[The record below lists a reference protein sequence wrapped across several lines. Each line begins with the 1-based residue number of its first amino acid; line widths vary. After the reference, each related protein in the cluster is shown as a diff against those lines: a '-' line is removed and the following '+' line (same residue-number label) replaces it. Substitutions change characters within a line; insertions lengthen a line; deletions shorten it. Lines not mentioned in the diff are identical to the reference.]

1 MIKNECKH
9 EWEKHTNFKQNLGA
23 STYLCKKCNANMTA
37 AEVFQLE
44 ALENQT
50 KSLENQTKLAKH
62 QMGFQK
68 YIAVIAII
76 ISFFALIVSI
86 FN

>member
-44 ALENQT
+44 TLLDLQGSQKWTGRIALGI
-50 KSLENQTKLAKH
+50 SLLSLL
-62 QMGFQK
+62 
-68 YIAVIAII
+68 VAILV
-76 ISFFALIVSI
+76 AI
-86 FN
+86 FK

>member
-9 EWEKHTNFKQNLGA
+9 EWEKHTNFKGNLGA

-44 ALENQT
+44 TLLDLQGSQKWMGRIALGI
-50 KSLENQTKLAKH
+50 SLLSLL
-62 QMGFQK
+62 
-68 YIAVIAII
+68 VAILV
-76 ISFFALIVSI
+76 AI
-86 FN
+86 FK

>member
-44 ALENQT
+44 TLLDLQGSQKWISRIAL
-50 KSLENQTKLAKH
+50 
-62 QMGFQK
+62 G
-68 YIAVIAII
+68 IAIA
-76 ISFFALIVSI
+76 SLFVSSLVAI
-86 FN
+86 YK

>member
-23 STYLCKKCNANMTA
+23 STYLCKKCNSNMTA

-44 ALENQT
+44 TLVDLQGSQKLMSRIALSI
-50 KSLENQTKLAKH
+50 SLTSLL
-62 QMGFQK
+62 
-68 YIAVIAII
+68 ISILVAI
-76 ISFFALIVSI
+76 FK
-86 FN
+86 

>member
-44 ALENQT
+44 SLLELQG
-50 KSLENQTKLAKH
+50 S
-62 QMGFQK
+62 QK
-68 YIAVIAII
+68 WMNKIAVA
-76 ISFFALIVSI
+76 ISFLSLLVAILVAI
-86 FN
+86 FK

>member
-23 STYLCKKCNANMTA
+23 STYLCKKCNTIMTS

-44 ALENQT
+44 ALLDLQ
-50 KSLENQTKLAKH
+50 
-62 QMGFQK
+62 GFQK
-68 YIAVIAII
+68 YIAIIALG
-76 ISFFALIVSI
+76 ISFLALLVSLCK
-86 FN
+86 

>member
-44 ALENQT
+44 ALLDLQ
-50 KSLENQTKLAKH
+50 
-62 QMGFQK
+62 GFQK
-68 YIAVIAII
+68 YIAVVALVISFLALI
-76 ISFFALIVSI
+76 ISI
-86 FN
+86 FK

>member
-9 EWEKHTNFKQNLGA
+9 EWEKHTNFKPNLGA

-44 ALENQT
+44 ALLDLQ
-50 KSLENQTKLAKH
+50 
-62 QMGFQK
+62 GFQK
-68 YIAVIAII
+68 WMSRIALGISLISLLVSILIAV
-76 ISFFALIVSI
+76 FK
-86 FN
+86 

>member
-1 MIKNECKH
+1 MEEDNMIKNQCKH

-44 ALENQT
+44 TLLELQG
-50 KSLENQTKLAKH
+50 S
-62 QMGFQK
+62 QK
-68 YIAVIAII
+68 WINRITLG
-76 ISFFALIVSI
+76 ISFVSI
-86 FN
+86 VAAILVAIFK

>member
-23 STYLCKKCNANMTA
+23 STYICKKCNANMTA

-44 ALENQT
+44 TLLDLQGSQNGRVE
-50 KSLENQTKLAKH
+50 LRLVFLFCH
-62 QMGFQK
+62 
-68 YIAVIAII
+68 
-76 ISFFALIVSI
+76 
-86 FN
+86 

>member
-1 MIKNECKH
+1 MIKSECRH

-44 ALENQT
+44 TFVDIQGSQKWMNRIALSI
-50 KSLENQTKLAKH
+50 SLL
-62 QMGFQK
+62 
-68 YIAVIAII
+68 
-76 ISFFALIVSI
+76 SLLVSI
-86 FN
+86 LVAVFK

>member
-23 STYLCKKCNANMTA
+23 SIYLCKKCSANMTA

-44 ALENQT
+44 TLLELQGSQKWMNRIAIGISFL
-50 KSLENQTKLAKH
+50 SL
-62 QMGFQK
+62 
-68 YIAVIAII
+68 VIAGLVAI
-76 ISFFALIVSI
+76 LK
-86 FN
+86 